1 MMNISIVIPCYNEFL
16 NLKHIVQ
23 GCKKII
29 KDNKNH
35 NIEFILV
42 DNGSTDSSSF
52 FFQKLKHDKIRV
64 LTIKKNLGY
73 GNGIIQGLHFC
84 SHEILAWTHAD
95 LQTEL
100 SDIINGLKHVNNKN
114 ILVKG
119 RRVSRKIFPKILSLG
134 MTLYAYFKLG
144 FWINEINAQPKIFK
158 KDFFIEIIDKAP
170 KDFSLDL
177 FFCLE
182 AIKRGRIKEF
192 NVYFKKRLYET
203 SKGGGGTLIQKFKI
217 IKRTIDYINKTKR

>member
-1 MMNISIVIPCYNEFL
+1 MELY
-16 NLKHIVQ
+16 
-23 GCKKII
+23 
-29 KDNKNH
+29 KDFTFVHTKY
-35 NIEFILV
+35 LP
-42 DNGSTDSSSF
+42 G
-52 FFQKLKHDKIRV
+52 
-64 LTIKKNLGY
+64 
-73 GNGIIQGLHFC
+73 
-84 SHEILAWTHAD
+84 THAD

-182 AIKRGRIKEF
+182 AIKRG
-192 NVYFKKRLYET
+192 
-203 SKGGGGTLIQKFKI
+203 
-217 IKRTIDYINKTKR
+217 